1 MCFFPNDFQDNAL
14 AEYYEIGPDGS
25 LRAKNLDPG
34 QEGIKAFLFHF
45 PGYNWLISWSQ
56 AANLVKQSAVDYLV
70 ARRNGRNGQPGQG
83 SSAAAASNR
92 RPAWWSLIPTT
103 AMRFSDDTNRR
114 LTDIYVA
121 HLLAAVKQAGS
132 DLAFCYVPISNE
144 VEAYRRTKEISPD
157 EAAIKAII
165 EARGGALFS
174 LTPVLAA
181 RPESIRD
188 LYYTEGHWTRRAH
201 ALVGEY
207 LGSHLSARCRDKLA
221 GPVAAR

>member
-1 MCFFPNDFQDNAL
+1 MAGRANR
-14 AEYYEIGPDGS
+14 AE
-25 LRAKNLDPG
+25 
-34 QEGIKAFLFHF
+34 
-45 PGYNWLISWSQ
+45 
-56 AANLVKQSAVDYLV
+56 AAP
-70 ARRNGRNGQPGQG
+70 RR
-83 SSAAAASNR
+83 AASHQ
-92 RPAWWSLIPTT
+92 ASSLVVSYSYDGQK
-103 AMRFSDDTNRR
+103 FSDDTNRR
-114 LTDIYVA
+114 LTDVYVA

-201 ALVGEY
+201 ELVGNA
-207 LGSHLSARCRDKLA
+207 LGNYFHKLLKEKL
-221 GPVAAR
+221 PRQDVSN